1 MKLRKWVNFVILALD
16 LQSETPIYM
25 QLRNKIIEG
34 IASKEL
40 ELGEALPSVR
50 SMAADLGVNMHTINK
65 AYQLLKQDG
74 YILIHR
80 QKGVVI
86 NPDGMPAI
94 DELYTANLREQLR
107 PFISEAVCR
116 GMEEREF
123 QLLCK
128 EIFTDIKS

>member
-1 MKLRKWVNFVILALD
+1 MILALD

-50 SMAADLGVNMHTINK
+50 SMASDLGVNMHTINK

-94 DELYTANLREQLR
+94 DEVYTANLRGQLR
-107 PFISEAVCR
+107 PLISEALCR
-116 GMEEREF
+116 GMEESEF

-128 EIFTDIKS
+128 EIFSEIKR